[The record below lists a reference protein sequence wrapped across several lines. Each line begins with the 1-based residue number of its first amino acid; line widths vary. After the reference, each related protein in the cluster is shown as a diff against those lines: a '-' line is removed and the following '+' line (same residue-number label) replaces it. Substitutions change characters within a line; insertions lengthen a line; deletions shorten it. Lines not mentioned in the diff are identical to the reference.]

1 MSKEKL
7 TSSPKQKKD
16 SSDFSFSYDRKINF
30 MVVKIYFMPM
40 CHNLAQAN
48 ALFA

>member
-16 SSDFSFSYDRKINF
+16 SSDFSVFY
-30 MVVKIYFMPM
+30 VLKIYFMLSSPAV
-40 CHNLAQAN
+40 L
-48 ALFA
+48 